1 MKRRAGHVV
10 PLSKQALKAFKELKP
25 IACGSRYVFPHFGD
39 LRKPMSESTLNAAFT
54 RLKFTVTPHSLRAT
68 ASTILNEANKF
79 RPDVIERQL
88 SHIERNQVRA
98 SYNQAEYLD
107 ERRAMLQW
115 WADFI
120 DRPANV
126 KRPSSM

>member
-1 MKRRAGHVV
+1 
-10 PLSKQALKAFKELKP
+10 
-25 IACGSRYVFPHFGD
+25 
-39 LRKPMSESTLNAAFT
+39 MSPATLNGMFV
-54 RLKFTVTPHSLRAT
+54 RLKIDVAPHSLRAT

-79 RPDVIERQL
+79 RSDVIERQL
-88 SHIERNQVRA
+88 SHIERNRIRA

-107 ERRAMLQW
+107 ERREMLQW

-126 KRPSSM
+126 VSMRKRA